1 MRVKLLGKF
10 WNLIYGKLPR
20 DADGLCSSPLLPNK
34 TITIRK
40 SLTGERELEI
50 LIHEMLHAVDWH
62 KDEDDFI
69 SPAAADIARV
79 LWKLGYRKI
88 KEHDKTNIKKE

>member
-10 WNLIYGKLPR
+10 WNLVYGDPGR
-20 DADGLCSSPLLPNK
+20 DADGKCSPPDLPNK

-40 SLTGERELEI
+40 SLTKERELEI

-62 KDEDDFI
+62 KDEEHFI
-69 SPAAADIARV
+69 QPAAEDIARV
-79 LWKLGYRKI
+79 LWKLGYRRNKDAE
-88 KEHDKTNIKKE
+88 K